1 MDVETGEIVSSYD
14 SRRLLLP
21 ASALKLLTSAT
32 ALGIY
37 GGEHR
42 FYTDV
47 QYSGH
52 IGKDSVLYGDLYIQG
67 CGDPTLGSE
76 YGTRQVFDFRNRL
89 LKELENAGIRRIEG
103 SIIADDSRFDAEG
116 VRRNGCGKMSGIIL
130 QQVAMALII
139 ETILIV

>member
-1 MDVETGEIVSSYD
+1 MSAIIKLKYIIVFLWSGLFYFSYAGMGISRFVSLPELRSASVGFCIMDIETGEIVSSYD
-14 SRRLLLP
+14 SQRLLLP

-52 IGKDSVLYGDLYIQG
+52 IGKDGVLYGD
-67 CGDPTLGSE
+67 
-76 YGTRQVFDFRNRL
+76 
-89 LKELENAGIRRIEG
+89 
-103 SIIADDSRFDAEG
+103 
-116 VRRNGCGKMSGIIL
+116 
-130 QQVAMALII
+130 
-139 ETILIV
+139 